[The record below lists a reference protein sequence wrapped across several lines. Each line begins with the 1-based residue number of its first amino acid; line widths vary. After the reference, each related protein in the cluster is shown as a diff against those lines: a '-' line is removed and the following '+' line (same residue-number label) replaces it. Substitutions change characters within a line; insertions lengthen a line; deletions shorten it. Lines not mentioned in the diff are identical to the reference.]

1 MYPILEKKT
10 LAQGVVEMV
19 VHAPRVAR
27 AHKPGQFLMV
37 MNREESERIPL
48 TIADSDPE
56 KGTVTLVFL
65 EVGRSTVELGEEFG
79 VGDELFS
86 VLGPLGTPTHL
97 EKFGTVVVL
106 GGGLGVAPI
115 YPICKGLKE
124 AGNHVVSIV
133 GYRTKDLMFWQ
144 DRIAAVSGE
153 TIVCTDDGS
162 FGQKGFVT
170 QALRGYREAG
180 KPMDRI
186 IAIGPPVMMRAVS
199 EMTESWGVSTWVSL
213 NTVMIDGTG
222 MCGGCRVT
230 VGDETKFVCVDGP
243 DFDAHKVDWAEMF
256 HRMGSYRDQEMSA
269 IHASEPCKLKLAEI
283 RR

>member
-1 MYPILEKKT
+1 MYPILAKKT
-10 LAQGVVEMV
+10 LAPGVVEMV
-19 VHAPRVAR
+19 VKAPRVAK

-48 TIADSDPE
+48 TIADSDPAQ
-56 KGTVTLVFL
+56 GTVTLVFL
-65 EVGRSTVELGEEFG
+65 EVGRSTVELGEEFQ
-79 VGDELFS
+79 VGNNLFS
-86 VLGPLGTPTHL
+86 VLGPLGTPTHV
-97 EKFGTVVVL
+97 EPFGTVVVL

-144 DRIAAVSGE
+144 DRIASVSSE
-153 TIVCTDDGS
+153 AIVCTDDGS

-170 QALRGYREAG
+170 QALHGYREAG
-180 KPMDRI
+180 RPMDRV
-186 IAIGPPVMMRAVS
+186 IAIGPPVMMRAVA
-199 EMTESWGVSTWVSL
+199 EMTRAWGVSTWVSL
-213 NTVMIDGTG
+213 NTIMIDGTG
-222 MCGGCRVT
+222 MCGGCRVS

-243 DFDAHKVDWAEMF
+243 DFDGHKVDWAEMF
-256 HRMGSYRDQEMSA
+256 HRMGSYREQEAAA
-269 IHASEPCKLKLAEI
+269 IHASEPCRIRLDAI